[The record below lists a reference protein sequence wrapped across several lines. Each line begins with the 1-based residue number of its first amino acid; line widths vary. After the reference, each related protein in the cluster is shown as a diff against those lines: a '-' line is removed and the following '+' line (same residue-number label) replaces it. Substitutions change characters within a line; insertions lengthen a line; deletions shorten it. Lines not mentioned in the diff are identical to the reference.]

1 MSSWDSG
8 FRGKPGQGMS
18 HTLSFGGAA
27 SFFRAPY
34 QTDLAGVDVAVSG
47 VPLDIATTNRP
58 GARLG
63 PRAIRNA
70 SLSLAWERP
79 WPWRVDPL
87 AALRVVDYGDC
98 APVNDHL
105 QDVAHIE
112 RHVTHI
118 IESGAASLLL
128 GGDHF
133 IAYPSLRAHAVAY
146 GTISLIHF
154 DAHTDTWLPSG
165 KDINHGTMFYHA
177 AHENI
182 VNPATSTQIGIRTVN
197 EDTLGFNIISAADVH
212 QTTGSIIAA
221 QIRERVKDTP
231 VYITFDIDCL
241 DPAFAPG
248 TGTPV
253 PGGLST
259 FQALNIIRELR
270 GINLIGMDVVEVAP
284 AYDHA
289 EITAL
294 AAAQIAIEL
303 LCLFAENRA
312 ESSVKNAADDA

>member
-1 MSSWDSG
+1 MQSWDSG
-8 FRGKPGQGMS
+8 FKGKPGQGMS
-18 HTLSFGGAA
+18 HTPCFGGAA
-27 SFFRAPY
+27 SFFRAPF
-34 QTDLAGVDVAVSG
+34 QHDLAGVDVAVSG

-79 WPWRVDPL
+79 WPWKIDPL
-87 AALRVVDYGDC
+87 AALRVIDYGDC
-98 APVNDHL
+98 EPNEDNLLDVSHIE
-105 QDVAHIE
+105 QHVAHII
-112 RHVTHI
+112 R
-118 IESGAASLLL
+118 SGAASLLL

-133 IAYPSLRAHAVAY
+133 ISYPSLRAYAAVH

-154 DAHTDTWLPSG
+154 DAHTDTWSSSG
-165 KDINHGTMFYHA
+165 KDVNHGTMFYHA
-177 AHENI
+177 VQENVI
-182 VNPATSTQIGIRTVN
+182 NPATSTQIGIRTIN
-197 EDTLGFNIISAADVH
+197 DDTLGFNIFYAADVH
-212 QTTGSIIAA
+212 QQPLHELVR
-221 QIRERVKDTP
+221 QIRERVKDSP

-253 PGGLST
+253 PGGLSS
-259 FQALNIIRELR
+259 FQALSIIRELR
-270 GINLIGMDVVEVAP
+270 GINLVGMDVVEVAP

-303 LCLFAENRA
+303 LCLYAECR
-312 ESSVKNAADDA
+312 SSVK